1 MKRTIALLLAVLTL
15 VSLAAC
21 SGADTKKPAESEQA
35 ASGLDTS
42 RTYTVA
48 CSADFPP
55 YEYYE
60 GDAIAGAEVDIMNEI
75 AKKLGIQVSYNDM
88 DFDSIIPAIE
98 SGKFDIGMS
107 GFTVTDE
114 RKLIVSFTDSYT
126 TSCQAIIV
134 PEGSP
139 ITTADDLMQ
148 NIGTYKIGVQLATTG
163 DLYASDDFGAEN
175 VEQYTKAPDAV
186 LALTTGK
193 IDCVIID
200 EAVARAFAKAN
211 EGLKVLDTA
220 YVVEDYA
227 MTLNKDSTE
236 LLEAMNGAI
245 AELMADGTIQKIIDR
260 YISE

>member
-1 MKRTIALLLAVLTL
+1 MKKYFALLLTALL
-15 VSLAAC
+15 LLGGC
-21 SGADTKKPAESEQA
+21 SGKETAPPAQDQPEAQPEA
-35 ASGLDTS
+35 AK
-42 RTYTVA
+42 TYTVA

-60 GDAIAGAEVDIMNEI
+60 GDKIVGAEVDIMDAVAE
-75 AKKLGIQVSYNDM
+75 KLGITVTYNDM

-107 GFTVTDE
+107 GFTITED
-114 RKLIVSFTDSYT
+114 RKLIVDFTDSYT

-139 ITTADDLMQ
+139 ITSADDLFD
-148 NIGTYKIGVQLATTG
+148 NIGAYKIGVQLATTG
-163 DLYASDDFGAEN
+163 DIYASDDFGSDN

-186 LALTTGK
+186 LALTSGK

-200 EAVARAFAKAN
+200 EAVAKSFAKAN

-227 MTLNKDSTE
+227 MVVNKKNTE
-236 LLEAMNGAI
+236 LLADINGAL
-245 AELMADGTIQKIIDR
+245 AELMDDGTVQEIIDS